1 MTSVKK
7 QKQTWF
13 YNQIFKKEKYK
24 SFNDN
29 HTFIKDGAGFV
40 PVTIKR
46 KFILSDFNVRVTKSV
61 YIISMLF

>member
-1 MTSVKK
+1 MRIIPILKIGRVS
-7 QKQTWF
+7 
-13 YNQIFKKEKYK
+13 
-24 SFNDN
+24 
-29 HTFIKDGAGFV
+29 V